1 MRVYIKRE
9 TPTQIWRFRKD
20 FPEEVIAK
28 LDPNGYLDGLSGWC
42 IEWEREGERVFQAEV
57 RGMVNV

>member
-20 FPEEVIAK
+20 FPEEVITK
-28 LDPNGYLDGLSGWC
+28 LDPNGYLDGLSG
-42 IEWEREGERVFQAEV
+42 
-57 RGMVNV
+57 